1 MKKIFTLLLICVLL
15 ITTCTGCQLALPE
28 ESTAGDELIGMYVT
42 TEDLRDFDNI
52 DIDLFGNISMEQ
64 SNEGKIYGTFDE
76 KTDTLTFPDITG
88 YPLFLKT
95 EYDKDNAP
103 YHSIITDASEAN
115 YFVNVSDTNLD
126 NIEISGTFYYDVN
139 KVASSF
145 ICHEPEEEYEQMEG
159 ITRTTQE
166 IEDGTIEYVYTT
178 PGEEVT
184 VYCNSLYKTPTDEF
198 YIIPEAGFYLDDNQ
212 SQSCSSEAKVTS
224 GKNKKT
230 INLKVTAHFKE
241 MIPMDTV
248 TFTQMDEN
256 GQALQ
261 EDSYCADTIPESYA
275 ISSECQYV
283 FVTNTDTK
291 GNTQYDIINKDED
304 GYSVYFSTE
313 HIFCQQV
320 GIEITHK

>member
-1 MKKIFTLLLICVLL
+1 MKKIFTILLICLLL

-28 ESTAGDELIGMYVT
+28 EVTAGDELVGVYVT
-42 TEDLRDFDNI
+42 TDDIRDFEI
-52 DIDLFGNISMEQ
+52 DVDLLGNISMEQ
-64 SNEGKIYGTFDE
+64 TNEGKIYGTFDE
-76 KTDTLTFPDITG
+76 ETDTFTFPGITG
-88 YPLFLKT
+88 YPLFLNT
-95 EYDKDNAP
+95 EYGEDGSP
-103 YHSIITDASEAN
+103 YHSIVTDASERLISINEAN
-115 YFVNVSDTNLD
+115 ST
-126 NIEISGTFYYDVN
+126 EISGTFYYDVN

-184 VYCNSLYKTPTDEF
+184 VYCNSLYKTPTGEF
-198 YIIPEAGFYLDDNQ
+198 YIIPESGLYLNDNQ

-224 GKNKKT
+224 EKNKKA
-230 INLKVTAHFKE
+230 INLKVTAHFKA

-248 TFTQMDEN
+248 TFTQIDEK
-256 GQALQ
+256 GQTIQ
-261 EDSYCADTIPESYA
+261 EDSYCVDTIPESYA
-275 ISSECQYV
+275 TSSECQYI

-320 GIEITHK
+320 GIEITH